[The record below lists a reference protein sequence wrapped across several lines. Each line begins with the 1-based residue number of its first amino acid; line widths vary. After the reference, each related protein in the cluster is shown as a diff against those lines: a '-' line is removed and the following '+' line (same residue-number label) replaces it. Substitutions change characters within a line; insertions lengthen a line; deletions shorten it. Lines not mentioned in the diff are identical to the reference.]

1 MSAAVPTPTP
11 DIISFTP
18 LLRSTAADTAAVDR
32 LRAATLD
39 VLERIGVCFPCEP
52 ALEVFRRHG
61 AAVDGDGIVK
71 IPPGLVERALATA
84 PRSFVLGGREPRFD
98 LDLDGTRTYLSTEGV
113 AARVRDPETGEE
125 RSSRKADVELMAR
138 VVDALPAISF
148 FWPPVSAQDH
158 ARTAPLHE
166 CHAGLTNTLKHVRG
180 ATTLHSRLAERV
192 VEMANVVA
200 GSEEVRRARPPVC
213 GNICTISPLSQDNT
227 GLEAALVYASAGIP
241 VSFMAMPTMGSTA
254 PASLAGAIVQ
264 GEAEVVSALVLIQ
277 LAFPGAPVF
286 HSNLVSAMDPRSG
299 GYIGDI
305 EAPAERLITRLG
317 HAWGVPHL
325 CGPSVS
331 GDEATIGWGF
341 GSRAGIGA
349 ALLSGTAAELS
360 GDLGGLL
367 NSYTVLEPHF
377 VVLQHELVMT
387 ARRMIEELPG
397 DADLALDV
405 IEQVGPRGHYL
416 AHSHTR
422 AHVRGFPL
430 PFRHRG
436 AGYATDEEAARA
448 EFARLAREH
457 EPAPLPADVLAEL
470 DRILAAAERDAERLA
485 L

>member
-1 MSAAVPTPTP
+1 MTYTP

-18 LLRSTAADTAAVDR
+18 LLRSTVDDTAAVER
-32 LRAATLD
+32 LQAATLE
-39 VLERIGVCFPCEP
+39 VLERVGVCFPCEP
-52 ALEVFRRHG
+52 ALEIFRRHG
-61 AAVDGDGIVK
+61 AAVDGDGVVK
-71 IPPGLVERALATA
+71 LAPDSVERALATA
-84 PRSFVLGGREPRFD
+84 PRSFLLGGREPRFD
-98 LDLDGTRTYLSTEGV
+98 LTLDGTRTYLSTEGV
-113 AARVRDPETGEE
+113 GVRVRDPETGEA

-138 VVDALPAISF
+138 VVDALPAVSF

-180 ATTLHSRLAERV
+180 ATTLHPRLAERV
-192 VEMANVVA
+192 VEMATVVA
-200 GSEEVRRARPPVC
+200 GSEEARRARPPVC
-213 GNICTISPLSQDNT
+213 GNICTISPLAQDDT
-227 GLEAALVYASAGIP
+227 GIEAALVYAGAGIP
-241 VSFMAMPTMGSTA
+241 ISFMAMPTMGSTA
-254 PASLAGAIVQ
+254 PASPAGAIVQ

-286 HSNLVSAMDPRSG
+286 HSNLISAMDPRSG

-305 EAPAERLITRLG
+305 EAPAERLVTRLG

-331 GDEATIGWGF
+331 GDEASIGWEF

-349 ALLSGTAAELS
+349 ALLSGTEAEIS

-367 NSYTVLEPHF
+367 DSYTVLEPHF
-377 VVLQHELVMT
+377 VILQHELVLA
-387 ARRMIEELPG
+387 ARRMLEEFPG

-405 IEQVGPRGHYL
+405 IESVGPRAHYL

-422 AHVRGFPL
+422 AHVRDFPL
-430 PFRHRG
+430 PLRHRG
-436 AGYATDEEAARA
+436 RGSESAEVAARA

-457 EPAPLPADVLAEL
+457 EPAPLPADILAEL
-470 DRILAAAERDAERLA
+470 DRILTEAEREAEKRGS
-485 L
+485 

>member
-1 MSAAVPTPTP
+1 VTHTP

-18 LLRSTAADTAAVDR
+18 LLRSTVDDSAAIDR

-39 VLERIGVCFPCEP
+39 VLERVGVCFPCEP

-61 AAVDGDGIVK
+61 ALVDGDGIVK
-71 IPPGLVERALATA
+71 LSPDLVERALATA

-98 LDLDGTRTYLSTEGV
+98 LTLDGTRTYLSTEGV
-113 AARVRDPETGEE
+113 GVRVRDPETGEE
-125 RSSRKADVELMAR
+125 RPSRKADVELMAR
-138 VVDALPAISF
+138 IVDALPAISF

-180 ATTLHSRLAERV
+180 ATTLHPRLAERV
-192 VEMANVVA
+192 VEMATVVA
-200 GSEEVRRARPPVC
+200 GSEAARRARPPIC
-213 GNICTISPLSQDNT
+213 GNICTISPLSQDDV
-227 GLEAALVYASAGIP
+227 GLEAALIYAAAGIP

-264 GEAEVVSALVLIQ
+264 GEAEVVSALVLVQ

-286 HSNLVSAMDPRSG
+286 HSNLISAMDPRSG

-305 EAPAERLITRLG
+305 EAPAERLVTRLG
-317 HAWGVPHL
+317 HSWGVPHL

-349 ALLSGTAAELS
+349 ALLSGTEAELS

-367 NSYTVLEPHF
+367 DSYTVLEPHF
-377 VVLQHELVMT
+377 IVLQHELAMT
-387 ARRMIEELPG
+387 ARRTVEELAD

-405 IEQVGPRGHYL
+405 IADVGPRGHYL
-416 AHSHTR
+416 AHAHTR

-430 PFRHRG
+430 PLRRRG
-436 AGYATDEEAARA
+436 SGHASAEEAARA
-448 EFARLAREH
+448 EFARLARDH
-457 EPAPLPADVLAEL
+457 DPAPLPADVLAEL

-485 L
+485 P

>member
-1 MSAAVPTPTP
+1 VTHTP

-18 LLRSTAADTAAVDR
+18 LLQSTAADAATVDR
-32 LRAATLD
+32 LQAATLE

-52 ALEVFRRHG
+52 ALEIFRRHG
-61 AAVDGDGIVK
+61 ADVDGDGIVK
-71 IPPGLVERALATA
+71 LTPGLVERALATA

-98 LDLDGTRTYLSTEGV
+98 LTLDGTRTYLSTEGV
-113 AARVRDPETGEE
+113 GVRVRDPETGEE

-138 VVDALPAISF
+138 IVDALPAISF

-180 ATTLHSRLAERV
+180 ATTVHPRLAELV
-192 VEMANVVA
+192 VEMATVVA
-200 GSEEVRRARPPVC
+200 GSEEARRARPPIC
-213 GNICTISPLSQDNT
+213 GNICTISPLSQDDT
-227 GLEAALVYASAGIP
+227 GIEAALVYAAAGIP
-241 VSFMAMPTMGSTA
+241 ISFMPMPTMGSTA

-264 GEAEVVSALVLIQ
+264 GEAEVVSALVLVQ
-277 LAFPGAPVF
+277 LAFPGAPVI
-286 HSNLVSAMDPRSG
+286 HSNIISAMDPRSG

-305 EAPAERLITRLG
+305 EAPAERLVTRLG

-331 GDEATIGWGF
+331 GDEASIGWGF
-341 GSRAGIGA
+341 GSRAGVGA
-349 ALLSGTAAELS
+349 ALLSGTEAEIS

-367 NSYTVLEPHF
+367 DSYTVLEPHF
-377 VVLQHELVMT
+377 VILQHELALA
-387 ARRMIEELPG
+387 ARRVLAELPA

-405 IEQVGPRGHYL
+405 IEEVGPRGHYL
-416 AHSHTR
+416 AHAHTR
-422 AHVRGFPL
+422 AHVREFPL
-430 PFRHRG
+430 PLRHRG
-436 AGYATDEEAARA
+436 AGYGSVEEAARA

-470 DRILAAAERDAERLA
+470 ERILAEAEREAERLA
-485 L
+485 P

>member
-18 LLRSTAADTAAVDR
+18 LLRSTVDDTAAVAR

-39 VLERIGVCFPCEP
+39 ILERVGVCFPCEP
-52 ALEVFRRHG
+52 ALEIFRRHG
-61 AAVDGDGIVK
+61 ASVDGDGIVRLA
-71 IPPGLVERALATA
+71 PDLVERALATA

-98 LDLDGTRTYLSTEGV
+98 LTLDGTRTYLSTEGV
-113 AARVRDPETGEE
+113 GVRVRDPETGEE
-125 RSSRKADVELMAR
+125 RSSCKADVELMAR

-166 CHAGLTNTLKHVRG
+166 CHAGLMNTLKHVRG
-180 ATTLHSRLAERV
+180 ATTLHPRLAERV
-192 VEMANVVA
+192 VEMATVVA
-200 GSEEVRRARPPVC
+200 GSEEARRARPPVC
-213 GNICTISPLSQDNT
+213 GNICTISPLSQDDT
-227 GLEAALVYASAGIP
+227 GLEAALVYAAAGIP

-254 PASLAGAIVQ
+254 PASVAGAIVQ
-264 GEAEVVSALVLIQ
+264 GEAEVVSALVLVQ

-305 EAPAERLITRLG
+305 ETPAERLITRLG
-317 HAWGVPHL
+317 HAWGVPDL

-341 GSRAGIGA
+341 GSHAGIGA
-349 ALLSGTAAELS
+349 ALLSGTEAEIS

-377 VVLQHELVMT
+377 IVLQHELVMT
-387 ARRMIEELPG
+387 ARRKLEELPD

-416 AHSHTR
+416 AHPHTR
-422 AHVRGFPL
+422 AHVREFPL
-430 PFRHRG
+430 SLRHRG
-436 AGYATDEEAARA
+436 AGYASDEQAARA
-448 EFARLAREH
+448 ELRAPGARPPTR
-457 EPAPLPADVLAEL
+457 
-470 DRILAAAERDAERLA
+470 AATGRRPRRTRPHPCRS
-485 L
+485 

>member
-1 MSAAVPTPTP
+1 M
-11 DIISFTP
+11 
-18 LLRSTAADTAAVDR
+18 
-32 LRAATLD
+32 
-39 VLERIGVCFPCEP
+39 
-52 ALEVFRRHG
+52 
-61 AAVDGDGIVK
+61 
-71 IPPGLVERALATA
+71 
-84 PRSFVLGGREPRFD
+84 
-98 LDLDGTRTYLSTEGV
+98 
-113 AARVRDPETGEE
+113 RVRDPETGEE

-180 ATTLHSRLAERV
+180 ATTVHPRLAERV
-192 VEMANVVA
+192 VEMATVVA
-200 GSEEVRRARPPVC
+200 GSEDARRARPPIC
-213 GNICTISPLSQDNT
+213 GNICTISPLSQDDT
-227 GLEAALVYASAGIP
+227 GIEAALVYAGAGIP

-286 HSNLVSAMDPRSG
+286 HSNLISAMDPRSG

-305 EAPAERLITRLG
+305 EAPAERLVTRLG

-331 GDEATIGWGF
+331 GDEANIGWGF

-349 ALLSGTAAELS
+349 ALLSGTEAEIS

-367 NSYTVLEPHF
+367 DSYTVLEPHF
-377 VVLQHELVMT
+377 IVLQHELVMT
-387 ARRMIEELPG
+387 ARRMLEELPG

-405 IEQVGPRGHYL
+405 IRDVGPRGHYL
-416 AHSHTR
+416 AHAHTR

-430 PFRHRG
+430 PLRRRG
-436 AGYATDEEAARA
+436 AGKASAEEAARA

-470 DRILAAAERDAERLA
+470 DRILADAERDAERLGR
-485 L
+485 

>member
-1 MSAAVPTPTP
+1 MTLTP

-18 LLRSTAADTAAVDR
+18 LLQSTAADAATVDR
-32 LRAATLD
+32 LQAATLE

-52 ALEVFRRHG
+52 ALEIFRRHG
-61 AAVDGDGIVK
+61 ADVDGDGIVK
-71 IPPGLVERALATA
+71 LAPGLVEHALATA

-98 LDLDGTRTYLSTEGV
+98 LTLDGTRTYLSTEGV
-113 AARVRDPETGEE
+113 GVRVRDPETGEE

-138 VVDALPAISF
+138 IVDALPAISF

-180 ATTLHSRLAERV
+180 ATTVHPRLAERV
-192 VEMANVVA
+192 VEMATVVA
-200 GSEEVRRARPPVC
+200 GSEAARRARPPIC
-213 GNICTISPLSQDNT
+213 GNICTISPLSQDDT
-227 GLEAALVYASAGIP
+227 GIEAALVYAAAGVPI
-241 VSFMAMPTMGSTA
+241 SFMPMPTMGSTA

-264 GEAEVVSALVLIQ
+264 GEAEVVSALVLVQ
-277 LAFPGAPVF
+277 LAFPGAPVI
-286 HSNLVSAMDPRSG
+286 HSNIISAMDPRSG

-305 EAPAERLITRLG
+305 EAPAERLVTRLG

-341 GSRAGIGA
+341 GSRAGVGA
-349 ALLSGTAAELS
+349 ALLSGTEAEIS

-367 NSYTVLEPHF
+367 DSYTVLEPHF
-377 VVLQHELVMT
+377 IILQHELAVA
-387 ARRMIEELPG
+387 ARRVLAELPA

-405 IEQVGPRGHYL
+405 IEEIGPRGHYL
-416 AHSHTR
+416 AHAHTR
-422 AHVRGFPL
+422 AHVREFPL
-430 PFRHRG
+430 PLRHRG
-436 AGYATDEEAARA
+436 AGYGSVEEAARA

-457 EPAPLPADVLAEL
+457 EPAPLPADVLGEL
-470 DRILAAAERDAERLA
+470 DRILAEAEREAERLA
-485 L
+485 P